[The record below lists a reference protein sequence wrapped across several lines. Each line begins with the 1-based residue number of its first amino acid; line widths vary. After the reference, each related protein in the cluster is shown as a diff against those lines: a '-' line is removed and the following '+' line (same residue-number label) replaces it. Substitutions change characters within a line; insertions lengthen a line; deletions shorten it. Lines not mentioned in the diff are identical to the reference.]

1 MSIFDDKIT
10 KRLERLASRMNDIG
24 IIYNDGAYSVVANRK
39 YKGVSVEGTV
49 TVQPVYDDVR
59 LHPLLVVGAVIIEG
73 KTAIIDLHSGELL
86 TDFKYDDIAFEPA
99 QHSIVLYKDGL
110 TGLFSVSNKRV
121 VEEPSYS
128 DMNRNVGN
136 RYGWMYSPVEGYVIS
151 DNKTGERTV
160 LGFDIDECFDETH
173 GHIFIL
179 RNDRILMLTSDG
191 MEDVFGYR
199 QLLSELGG
207 RITLYNSSRCV
218 SAIAD
223 IYGHVL

>member
-39 YKGVSVEGTV
+39 YKGVSVKGAV

-59 LHPLLVVGAVIIEG
+59 VHPLLVAGAVIIEG
-73 KTAIIDLHSGELL
+73 KIAIIDLHSGELL

-110 TGLFSVSNKRV
+110 TGLFSVSNKRI

-128 DMNRNVGN
+128 DMNRTVGN
-136 RYGWMYSPVEGYVIS
+136 RYGWMYSPVDGYVIS
-151 DNKTGERTV
+151 DNKTGERTA
-160 LGFDIDECFDETH
+160 LGFDVDECFDETH

-199 QLLSELGG
+199 QLLSKLGG

-223 IYGHVL
+223 IYGYVL